1 MLLMLDIS
9 AALNDAY
16 KRTKY
21 LLWERRSFGRWW
33 RFALLG
39 MLTGGG
45 GGGGGFNFR
54 VPMQLLQASKKET
67 AMLGL
72 VLATG
77 AVADFD
83 TAMLPLILGF
93 ALGVFLLAIFFA
105 WLSNCAQFVLVES
118 IVYDRHVL
126 AEPFSRLKSNGTG
139 LFIWTLLVGLA
150 CMLPAG
156 GVIAGGVGVGV
167 LAGEDSPGA
176 LLAVGLSA
184 LALLAVL
191 GLAICVLFALTTHFV
206 VPVAYRQRL
215 GISSAWS
222 LVWQTLRQRKGD
234 TCLFLLVLMG
244 VAMAGAFGVMMGV
257 MLVGGL
263 VAVVS
268 GIVLGLPAFFLYQQ
282 QMTAPA
288 ILCGVL
294 FALVLLSSLFVS
306 SLFFQTPLTVLT
318 RCFGMYIMQQLMPEF
333 GLLPLGG
340 IAEQAREED
349 PILSHEPQPLGAL
362 AEDSWQR
369 PEI

>member
-1 MLLMLDIS
+1 MIDIS

-33 RFALLG
+33 RFGLLG

-54 VPMQLLQASKKET
+54 LPAQLLQASKKDT

-72 VLATG
+72 MVATG
-77 AVADFD
+77 AVGDFD
-83 TAMLPLILGF
+83 TNMLPLIIGFGVGIFVF
-93 ALGVFLLAIFFA
+93 ALFFA

-126 AEPFSRLKSNGTG
+126 AEPFGRLKSNGTG
-139 LFIWTLLVGLA
+139 LFLWTFLVGLA
-150 CMLPAG
+150 CMIPAG
-156 GVIAGGVGVGV
+156 AIVAGGVGIGV
-167 LAGEDSPGA
+167 MAQDSPGTMV
-176 LLAVGLSA
+176 AVGLAA
-184 LALLAVL
+184 LAVLAVL
-191 GLAICVLFALTTHFV
+191 GLGICVLFALTTQFV
-206 VPVAYRQRL
+206 VPVAYRQRI
-215 GISSAWS
+215 GINSAWS

-257 MLVGGL
+257 MLFTGL
-263 VAVVS
+263 AAVVS
-268 GIVLGLPAFFLYQQ
+268 GIVLGMPAFFLYQQ
-282 QMTAPA
+282 QMTVPA
-288 ILCGVL
+288 VVCGVL
-294 FALVLLSSLFVS
+294 FALIVLGSLFFSSLV
-306 SLFFQTPLTVLT
+306 FQTPLTVLT

-340 IAEQAREED
+340 ITERASSEEE
-349 PILSHEPQPLGAL
+349 PILSPEPQPLGAL
-362 AEDSWQR
+362 ADDSWQR
-369 PEI
+369 PEF

>member
-1 MLLMLDIS
+1 MLDIS

-21 LLWERRSFGRWW
+21 LLWERRSFARWW
-33 RFALLG
+33 RYAVLG

-45 GGGGGFNFR
+45 GGGGFNFR
-54 VPMQLLQASKKET
+54 LPMQLMQASKKET
-67 AMLGL
+67 AMLGM

-77 AVADFD
+77 AVGVGDLD
-83 TAMLPLILGF
+83 TAMIPLIIGLG
-93 ALGVFLLAIFFA
+93 LSVFVLAIFFA

-126 AEPFSRLKSNGTG
+126 GEPFGRLKSNGTG
-139 LFIWTLLVGLA
+139 LFIWSFLVGLA
-150 CMLPAG
+150 CMIPAG
-156 GVIAGGVGVGV
+156 GVIAAGVGVGV
-167 LAGEDSPGA
+167 MVGQDSQGT
-176 LLAVGLSA
+176 LLAVGLAA
-184 LALLAVL
+184 LAVLAVL
-191 GLAICVLFALTTHFV
+191 GLGMCVLFALTNQFV

-215 GISSAWS
+215 SISSAWS

-257 MLVGGL
+257 MLVTGL

-268 GIVLGLPAFFLYQQ
+268 GVALAMPAFFLYQQ

-288 ILCGVL
+288 VICGVL
-294 FALVLLSSLFVS
+294 FALILLGTLFVS
-306 SLFFQTPLTVLT
+306 SLVFQTPLTVLC

-340 IAEQAREED
+340 ITEQVSEED

-362 AEDSWQR
+362 VEDSWQR
-369 PEI
+369 PEF